1 MKGGISMSK
10 INELTTL
17 AYIKASMA
25 ADRTIASL
33 RDAKDDERGS
43 SELVVTLIL
52 IGIAAAALIIFKDKI
67 FNDWI
72 PAILEKLDDIFNF
85 NSNSTEGGGFRFFVN
100 RF

>member
-52 IGIAAAALIIFKDKI
+52 IGIAAAALILFKDKI
-67 FNDWI
+67 FNEWI
-72 PAILEKLDDIFNF
+72 PAIMKKLDEIFNF
-85 NSNSTEGGGFRFFVN
+85 DSTNNKSDGFRFFVN

>member
-1 MKGGISMSK
+1 MST

-25 ADRTIASL
+25 IDRAVASL
-33 RDAKDDERGS
+33 HDIKDDERGS

-52 IGIAAAALIIFKDKI
+52 IGIAAAALIIFKDQLLGNESKGIKGWLPTIVDKIGDI
-67 FNDWI
+67 FND
-72 PAILEKLDDIFNF
+72 
-85 NSNSTEGGGFRFFVN
+85 NSDSGFKFFAN